1 MKKGESGV
9 GNGESRR
16 SNEWNEFL
24 SRSGRLE
31 VVDAT
36 GQGHVLDHSH
46 APFANSSHPIQE
58 EVVMKT
64 PNPISPLP
72 TPDSPMPTPHSPLPT
87 ALALYHT
94 MQIIRQTE
102 EELARCHQRGL
113 IHGACHTYV
122 GQEAIATGVCA
133 HLTARDPIFSTH
145 RGHGHALAKGMP
157 PSELMAELFGRSTG
171 CSRGRGGS
179 MHLFSPEIGMMGTSG
194 IVGPCLLQ
202 ACGGGYSSKI
212 LKNGTVAAAFFGDG
226 AVNNG
231 AFHESLNMASI
242 WNLPVLFICENNQ
255 YATEV
260 PFSYSSG
267 NPNVGS
273 RGSAYGIFGITV
285 DGNDVME
292 IYRVAGEAV
301 ARARSGGGPTLI
313 ECKTYRT
320 RAHAEGMGDFTY
332 RTKEEVASWKER
344 CPIARLRGAVGSD
357 SMFDQIDQEVAE
369 MVRKGREFAE
379 SSPVPDSSSATTNV
393 FSPSRSCV
401 PSNDSPLPISHS
413 RQLTFVAA
421 TLEALDQ
428 AMAADPKIFVMG
440 EGIGERGGNFR
451 TTFGLQ
457 AKYGGDRLCDT
468 PICERGFVGLACGAA
483 MTGTR
488 PIIDFMFIDFINDS
502 FGEIVN
508 QIAKMQYMSSG
519 RLKMPVLLR
528 GCGGVGHSAATH
540 HSGMYHSIYS
550 HIPGLRVVLP
560 SNPYDAKGLMAYAL
574 RSDDPV
580 LFLEHR
586 ELMQTKGHVPTE
598 HYEIPFGQARVH
610 RPGTDVTVVAL
621 SLMVQHALQAAEQL
635 TAEGTSVEVIDPRT
649 VSPLDI
655 DTILKSVS
663 KTGRMLVV
671 DEAFGPCGFASE
683 IAAQVSDA
691 GFDDLD
697 APIKRLHGA
706 QAPTP
711 YAPTLEQA
719 VVPNIQ
725 RITQAIRDLVKE

>member
-1 MKKGESGV
+1 VNSM
-9 GNGESRR
+9 NQLCD
-16 SNEWNEFL
+16 L
-24 SRSGRLE
+24 SDETIL
-31 VVDAT
+31 
-36 GQGHVLDHSH
+36 
-46 APFANSSHPIQE
+46 N
-58 EVVMKT
+58 
-64 PNPISPLP
+64 
-72 TPDSPMPTPHSPLPT
+72 
-87 ALALYHT
+87 LYRT

-122 GQEAIATGVCA
+122 GQEAIATGVCV
-133 HLTARDPIFSTH
+133 HLSQEDPIFSTH

-157 PSELMAELFGRSTG
+157 PRELIAELFGRETG
-171 CSRGRGGS
+171 CARGRGGS

-231 AFHESLNMASI
+231 AFHEGLNMASI
-242 WNLPVLFICENNQ
+242 WKLPVLFICENNQ

-267 NPNVGS
+267 NPSIGS
-273 RGSAYGIFGITV
+273 RGAAYGIPGITI
-285 DGNDVME
+285 DGNDVLE
-292 IYRVAGEAV
+292 IYRVAAEAV

-332 RTKEEVASWKER
+332 RTKEEVAAWKER
-344 CPIARLRGAVGSD
+344 CPIARLRAENGAMID
-357 SMFDQIDQEVAE
+357 KFDAVNHEVAGLVKE
-369 MVRKGREFAE
+369 ARDFAE
-379 SSPVPDSSSATTNV
+379 RSEVPPSRTATAHVYSAGV
-393 FSPSRSCV
+393 VDAPLPKSDSPSRELS
-401 PSNDSPLPISHS
+401 
-413 RQLTFVAA
+413 FVAA

-428 AMAADPKIFVMG
+428 AMATDPKIFVMG
-440 EGIGERGGNFR
+440 EGIGVRGGNF
-451 TTFGLQ
+451 TTTLGLY
-457 AKYGGDRLCDT
+457 AKYGADRLCDT

-560 SNPYDAKGLMAYAL
+560 SNPYDAKGLLEHAL
-574 RSDDPV
+574 RSNDPV

-586 ELMQTKGHVPTE
+586 ELMQIKGSVPME
-598 HYEIPFGQARVH
+598 HYEIPFGKARVA
-610 RPGTDVTVVAL
+610 RAGTGVTVVAL
-621 SLMVQHALQAAEQL
+621 SVMVQHALQAAEQL
-635 TAEGTSVEVIDPRT
+635 AGENISVEIIDPRT
-649 VSPLDI
+649 VSPLDV
-655 DTILKSVS
+655 DSVLQS
-663 KTGRMLVV
+663 VAKTGRLLVV

-683 IAAQVSDA
+683 IAAQVADA
-691 GFDDLD
+691 GFNDLD

-706 QAPTP
+706 FAPTP
-711 YAPTLEQA
+711 YAPTLERA
-719 VVPNIQ
+719 VVPGVEQ
-725 RITQAIRDLVKE
+725 VAQAIRELMGE

>member
-1 MKKGESGV
+1 MTTEIFPS
-9 GNGESRR
+9 
-16 SNEWNEFL
+16 
-24 SRSGRLE
+24 
-31 VVDAT
+31 
-36 GQGHVLDHSH
+36 LDPST
-46 APFANSSHPIQE
+46 A
-58 EVVMKT
+58 
-64 PNPISPLP
+64 
-72 TPDSPMPTPHSPLPT
+72 DCRLPT
-87 ALALYHT
+87 AFALYQT

-133 HLTARDPIFSTH
+133 HLTDRDPIFSTH

-157 PSELMAELFGRSTG
+157 PRELMAELFGRNTG

-212 LKNGTVAAAFFGDG
+212 LQNGTVAAAFFGDG

-231 AFHESLNMASI
+231 AFHEALNMASI
-242 WNLPVLFICENNQ
+242 WKLPVLFICENNQ
-255 YATEV
+255 FATEV

-273 RGSAYGIFGITV
+273 RGAAYGIAGVTV
-285 DGNDVME
+285 DGNDVLE

-301 ARARSGGGPTLI
+301 ARAKNGGGPTLI
-313 ECKTYRT
+313 ECQTYRT
-320 RAHAEGMGDFTY
+320 RAHAEGMGDYTY
-332 RTKEEVASWKER
+332 RTKEDVAAWKEK
-344 CPIARLRGAVGSD
+344 CPITRLKSSVISQSSQGNEFAQRFQSIE
-357 SMFDQIDQEVAE
+357 QTVANI
-369 MVRKGREFAE
+369 VREGREFAE
-379 SSPVPDSSSATTNV
+379 ASSPPTAESATNHV
-393 FSPSRSCV
+393 FAEPSSPPHLPSPSEPGPRA
-401 PSNDSPLPISHS
+401 NERPLS
-413 RQLTFVAA
+413 FVAA
-421 TLEALDQ
+421 TLEALDH

-440 EGIGERGGNFR
+440 EGIGIRGGNF
-451 TTFGLQ
+451 TTTLGLFG
-457 AKYGGDRLCDT
+457 KYGAERLCDT

-488 PIIDFMFIDFINDS
+488 PIIDFMFIDFINDA

-560 SNPYDAKGLMAYAL
+560 SNPYDAKGLFAHAL

-586 ELMQTKGHVPTE
+586 ELMQIKGSVPLE
-598 HYEIPFGQARVH
+598 HYEIPFGRARVA
-610 RPGTDVTVVAL
+610 RAGTDVTVVAL
-621 SLMVQHALQAAEQL
+621 SLMVHHALKAAEQL
-635 TAEGTSVEVIDPRT
+635 AGENISVEVIDPRT

-655 DTILKSVS
+655 GSILRSVC
-663 KTGRMLVV
+663 KTGRLLVI

-683 IAAQVSDA
+683 IAAHVADA
-691 GFDDLD
+691 GFNDLD

-706 QAPTP
+706 FAPTP
-711 YAPTLEQA
+711 YAPTLERA
-719 VVPNIQ
+719 VVPDVEQ
-725 RITQAIRDLVKE
+725 VAQAIRDLMGE